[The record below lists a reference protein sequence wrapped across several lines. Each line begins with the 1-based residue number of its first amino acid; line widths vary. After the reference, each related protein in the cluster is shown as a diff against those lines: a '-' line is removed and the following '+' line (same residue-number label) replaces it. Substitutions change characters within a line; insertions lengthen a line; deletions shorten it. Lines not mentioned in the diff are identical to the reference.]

1 MYKMSIFYVP
11 TGSIKSIR
19 QIMENE
25 TRKISVLYSVAKGG
39 LYSLEIVRIDWGY
52 RVKSCITQ
60 NNTIQNNT
68 KQYSKQFKSCIV

>member
-39 LYSLEIVRIDWGY
+39 LYSLEIVRID
-52 RVKSCITQ
+52 
-60 NNTIQNNT
+60 
-68 KQYSKQFKSCIV
+68 